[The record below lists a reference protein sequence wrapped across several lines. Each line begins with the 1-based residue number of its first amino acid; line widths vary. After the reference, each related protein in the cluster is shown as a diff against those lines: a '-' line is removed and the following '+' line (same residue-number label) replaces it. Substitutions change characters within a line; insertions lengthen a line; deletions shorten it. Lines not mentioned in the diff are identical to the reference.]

1 MREKKAHG
9 ITMRF
14 EADHKAGIIE
24 NASVFFR
31 AYIFGSARQG
41 ESGSDQQRTA
51 DSEITSGDKDEK
63 EGELIQLGE
72 GRVAELFFDIA
83 PSEFVVEIYPLQ
95 ATRLSQGDPSGVLL
109 DGMLKSQDAIRNDLI
124 RCSRGFHAATL
135 VTLLVLLVGVVA
147 LIFSTDPAA
156 QVTVGVITT
165 VSAAL
170 SLYIRG
176 TLLAN
181 KKQVE
186 LQLAERDKRMELL
199 YRRASGGSSKG
210 AAA

>member
-1 MREKKAHG
+1 
-9 ITMRF
+9 
-14 EADHKAGIIE
+14 
-24 NASVFFR
+24 
-31 AYIFGSARQG
+31 
-41 ESGSDQQRTA
+41 
-51 DSEITSGDKDEK
+51 
-63 EGELIQLGE
+63 
-72 GRVAELFFDIA
+72 
-83 PSEFVVEIYPLQ
+83 
-95 ATRLSQGDPSGVLL
+95 
-109 DGMLKSQDAIRNDLI
+109 MLKSQDAIRNDLI

-156 QVTVGVITT
+156 QVTVGVVTT
-165 VSAAL
+165 ASAAL

-186 LQLAERDKRMELL
+186 LQLADRDKRMELL
-199 YRRASGGSSKG
+199 YRRVSGGNSKG